1 MPVLV
6 TSWIALALRNQT
18 PVVRNIVVVDVALM
32 KPYFVFGV
40 SQHEE
45 TRFDG
50 FNVGSLVVALLL
62 VVIISGVV
70 WNIV

>member
-6 TSWIALALRNQT
+6 MFWIALALRNQT

-40 SQHEE
+40 ANMKKLGLM
-45 TRFDG
+45 DLML
-50 FNVGSLVVALLL
+50 GSLVVALLL